1 MHMPAEK
8 FTPPERFIR
17 ALAVFDYLTIRQLL
31 RVVNYAETS
40 LTYGQELMKSLV
52 DEKYAV
58 SLAGTAVNQP
68 RIYTLTEKG
77 RQYASVLGIPT
88 AKRFRPSEETEKT
101 RSGLFIRHTLL
112 INDVLIAARLLTQ
125 TVPGITL
132 SCLYTERELKR
143 KIFVTLTREQAVGRG
158 TSRTIC
164 LEPDASVR
172 FLIKETWEDFYHIEV
187 YRNLPP
193 AEWRFKQKVLGYV
206 TTATS
211 GQHQTLFHTESLS
224 IAVFAQTEEMA
235 ATLREWTEE
244 ALQQQPDDG
253 GRFFF
258 SSLNVA
264 NASPTE
270 MFLSPVWEQAF
281 SDAKVP
287 LLMLE
292 DA

>member
-1 MHMPAEK
+1 MQLPAANV
-8 FTPPERFIR
+8 TPPERFILDLV
-17 ALAVFDYLTIRQLL
+17 AFDYLTVRQLL
-31 RVVNYAETS
+31 LLEGYASTS
-40 LTYGQELMKSLV
+40 LTYGQELIKSLV
-52 DEKYAV
+52 AAKYALPLV
-58 SLAGTAVNQP
+58 GTAVNQP

-77 RQYASVLGIPT
+77 RHYASILGMPT
-88 AKRFRPSEETEKT
+88 HKRFRPAEEAEKA
-101 RSGLFIRHTLL
+101 RSGYFIRHTVL

-132 SCLYTERELKR
+132 SRLYTERELKR

-158 TSRTIC
+158 TPRTIC

-172 FLIKETWEDFYHIEV
+172 FLIKETWEDFFHIEV